1 MLKRVNHIAIAVPDL
16 AAAAGRYRDLG
27 VTTTEPQELP
37 EHGVRIVFVEFE
49 NTKIEL
55 LEPLGPGSPIAAFL
69 ERQPAGG
76 IHHICFEVPDLLA
89 ARDRLSATGIRI
101 LGDGE
106 PKIGA
111 HGNPVLFAHPKD
123 MSGVLFEFEEVAG
136 SGSADAQTEF
146 FPMFP

>member
-55 LEPLGPGSPIAAFL
+55 LEPLGPNSPIAAFL

-76 IHHICFEVPDLLA
+76 IHHVCFDVDDISA
-89 ARDRLSATGIRI
+89 AIGTATANGIRL
-101 LGDGE
+101 LGGGE

-111 HGNPVLFAHPKD
+111 HGNPVVFAHPKD
-123 MSGVLFEFEEVAG
+123 FQGTLVEFEEN
-136 SGSADAQTEF
+136 
-146 FPMFP
+146 

>member
-16 AAAAGRYRDLG
+16 AAAASRYRDLG

-55 LEPLGPGSPIAAFL
+55 LEPLGPNSPIAAFL

-76 IHHICFEVPDLLA
+76 IHHVCFDVDDISA
-89 ARDRLSATGIRI
+89 AIGTATANGIRL
-101 LGDGE
+101 LGGGE

-111 HGNPVLFAHPKD
+111 HGNPVVFAHPKD
-123 MSGVLFEFEEVAG
+123 FQGTLVEFEEN
-136 SGSADAQTEF
+136 
-146 FPMFP
+146 

>member
-16 AAAAGRYRDLG
+16 AAAASRYRDLG
-27 VTTTEPQELP
+27 VATTEPQDLP

-55 LEPLGPGSPIAAFL
+55 LEPLGPNSPIAAFL

-76 IHHICFEVPDLLA
+76 IHHICFDVD
-89 ARDRLSATGIRI
+89 DLSAAISTAAENGIRL
-101 LGDGE
+101 LGGGV

-111 HGNPVLFAHPKD
+111 HGNPVVFAHPKD
-123 MSGVLFEFEEVAG
+123 FQGTLVEFEEN
-136 SGSADAQTEF
+136 
-146 FPMFP
+146 